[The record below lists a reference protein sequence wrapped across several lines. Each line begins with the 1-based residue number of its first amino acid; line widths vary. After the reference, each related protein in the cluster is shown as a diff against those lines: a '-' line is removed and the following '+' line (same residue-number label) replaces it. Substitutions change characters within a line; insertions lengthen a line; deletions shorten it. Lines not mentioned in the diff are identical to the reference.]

1 MFQSNSHYVKKAMGV
16 EGRRGE
22 KISSSEL
29 VEFDLIAVI
38 CDTKKRFITERAVV
52 SMKIEEIYN

>member
-1 MFQSNSHYVKKAMGV
+1 V
-16 EGRRGE
+16 EGMRGE

-38 CDTKKRFITERAVV
+38 CDTKKKLSDRAVV

>member
-1 MFQSNSHYVKKAMGV
+1 M
-16 EGRRGE
+16 RRE

-38 CDTKKRFITERAVV
+38 CDTKK
-52 SMKIEEIYN
+52 KIRESCCRHEDRRDIQLNKKGGKKLVR

>member
-29 VEFDLIAVI
+29 VEFDLIAVT
-38 CDTKKRFITERAVV
+38 CDTKKKERERELLSA
-52 SMKIEEIYN
+52 